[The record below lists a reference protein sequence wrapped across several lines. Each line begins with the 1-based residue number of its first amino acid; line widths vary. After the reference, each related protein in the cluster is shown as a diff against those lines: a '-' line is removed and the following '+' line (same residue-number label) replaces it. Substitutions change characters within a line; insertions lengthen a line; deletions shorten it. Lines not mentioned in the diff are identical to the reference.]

1 MSVATL
7 PRTRKREH
15 TLAWVNRQKY
25 IPQSTVQAAALDS
38 VYPDWRKTLNGAWF
52 TSLEEAEAFVK
63 ARGFFPRAKAQDLAE
78 KTLGIWLATQRYR
91 AGLLSPD
98 RLDLLNSRLPGW
110 NKSKDEAWNER
121 LDEVCAIAARLGR
134 IPGVTDKD
142 AEVRRAGVW
151 LRKYAK
157 SPLGDPQVVVLN
169 DRLPGWNDSGFD
181 ARWVRNMDALV
192 AFLEVHGRFPSQHE
206 EDRDARRLGVW
217 LHSRRQGIDTLSQC
231 RRDELTR
238 RAPGWDR
245 SADDKWDENLEFVAT
260 YFTEHGAFPSDHS
273 KDPVVAAAGRW
284 MRIQRSKRSS
294 MSQRRTDALDAR
306 LPGWQR
312 NKDEKWEAMLDFVAG
327 FMHRNGRFPSWSASA
342 GSEERGAAIWLQRQ
356 RKGTG
361 MTSVREAMLD
371 ERIPSWRETAD
382 DLWFRNLSA
391 CEAFYK
397 KNGRRAVST
406 STDAE
411 ERRLAIWFNNAS
423 RATMSEERA
432 AAFAA
437 ADLGDLRSRDQVWAD
452 TLDLVSAFR
461 AAHGRFP
468 TATGKV
474 PGERTLATWLTNHRQ
489 GKAAISQERRTAMN
503 ARIPEWDLTLEDIW
517 RLKLQACVGFVQ
529 LHGRLPSSGKNA
541 GEAEKKSAEW
551 VGQQRKAK
559 RVSRPD
565 REAILDE
572 QLPGWRG

>member
-1 MSVATL
+1 
-7 PRTRKREH
+7 
-15 TLAWVNRQKY
+15 
-25 IPQSTVQAAALDS
+25 
-38 VYPDWRKTLNGAWF
+38 
-52 TSLEEAEAFVK
+52 
-63 ARGFFPRAKAQDLAE
+63 
-78 KTLGIWLATQRYR
+78 
-91 AGLLSPD
+91 
-98 RLDLLNSRLPGW
+98 
-110 NKSKDEAWNER
+110 
-121 LDEVCAIAARLGR
+121 
-134 IPGVTDKD
+134 
-142 AEVRRAGVW
+142 
-151 LRKYAK
+151 
-157 SPLGDPQVVVLN
+157 
-169 DRLPGWNDSGFD
+169 
-181 ARWVRNMDALV
+181 
-192 AFLEVHGRFPSQHE
+192 
-206 EDRDARRLGVW
+206 
-217 LHSRRQGIDTLSQC
+217 
-231 RRDELTR
+231 
-238 RAPGWDR
+238 
-245 SADDKWDENLEFVAT
+245 
-260 YFTEHGAFPSDHS
+260 
-273 KDPVVAAAGRW
+273 
-284 MRIQRSKRSS
+284 
-294 MSQRRTDALDAR
+294 
-306 LPGWQR
+306 
-312 NKDEKWEAMLDFVAG
+312 
-327 FMHRNGRFPSWSASA
+327 
-342 GSEERGAAIWLQRQ
+342 
-356 RKGTG
+356 

-391 CEAFYK
+391 CEAFYR

-437 ADLGDLRSRDQVWAD
+437 AELGDLRNRDQVWAD

-489 GKAAISQERRTAMN
+489 GKAAISQERRAAMN

-517 RLKLQACVGFVQ
+517 RLKLQACVDFVH